1 LNRSLTPQGQRSAR
15 AAVVYD
21 ALNESGYF
29 ADPLNANPDRLA
41 TAFKRP
47 NRQQAIDVLFSGTDK
62 EALQGFIRL
71 LDSTRKAQQ
80 AGVVTATGQQLVPFA
95 LGGAAMADP
104 VMTALSTA
112 TLAGFGRFYESA
124 GMRNLLLKLNNTKAG
139 SAQELSLLDAYIPQ
153 IAAAAEKLSRQQEE
167 SGYKSNGMNPPRNM
181 QQERMDARRARIG
194 MEPYD
199 RQAPTQSKGK

>member
-1 LNRSLTPQGQRSAR
+1 
-15 AAVVYD
+15 
-21 ALNESGYF
+21 
-29 ADPLNANPDRLA
+29 
-41 TAFKRP
+41 
-47 NRQQAIDVLFSGTDK
+47 
-62 EALQGFIRL
+62 L

-124 GMRNLLLKLNNTKAG
+124 GMRNFLLKLNNTKAG

-153 IAAAAEKLSRQQEE
+153 IAAAAEKLSKQQEE
-167 SGYKSNGMNPPRNM
+167 
-181 QQERMDARRARIG
+181 
-194 MEPYD
+194 
-199 RQAPTQSKGK
+199 KGK